1 MQGEGLSTRSWGGG
15 GEVWVVGRGLRPTRA
30 RLLRDA
36 LRSSSWSV
44 SSSEATLS

>member
-1 MQGEGLSTRSWGGG
+1 MGRRAQCWDDPAAGEGLWAGGP
-15 GEVWVVGRGLRPTRA
+15 GLTLA
-30 RLLRDA
+30 RLLREA